1 MRNNNQNGKS
11 MLERIKGN
19 TKIAGG
25 FLAGLMLGI
34 LLGVIWGA
42 NESPKGSQAG
52 SKQARQDELVA
63 VRHTFSGHS
72 QQKTRRF
79 VLEAG
84 RHTFEGRYR
93 GSNNF
98 IVWLLNWENGAK
110 VELLTNIAG
119 ADSVSK
125 AFGVE
130 KKGRYILNV
139 DAGKGEWEIAI
150 E

>member
-84 RHTFEGRYR
+84 RHTF
-93 GSNNF
+93 

>member
-1 MRNNNQNGKS
+1 MGK
-11 MLERIKGN
+11 LEQIKGYA
-19 TKIAGG
+19 KI
-25 FLAGLMLGI
+25 LGI
-34 LLGVIWGA
+34 FLGGLVVGLLLGLVLGA
-42 NESPKGSQAG
+42 DSAPPVP
-52 SKQARQDELVA
+52 KQAIQDQLPA
-63 VRHTFSGHS
+63 VRHTFSGRS

-84 RHTFEGRYR
+84 LHTFEATYR

-110 VELLTNIAG
+110 VELLTNISG

-130 KKGRYILNV
+130 NKGRYILNV
-139 DAGKGEWEIAI
+139 EAGKGEWKITI